1 MPIRRRHLVV
11 STIGVLLL
19 YLSCDSDRSSPL
31 PTPGQPPPTPPAPA
45 VVRLEIIGPSE
56 IAPGES
62 VQLIVNATKS
72 DGSVEDVTAQSL
84 FSPNTSPVLELT
96 VRGLATGKANGQVFV
111 NARFGTRN
119 AGKTIL
125 VLPTGTFRLG
135 GTVRESGFAIAGAT
149 VTVISGT
156 GEGLTT
162 TSNFG
167 GFYALFGVN
176 GPVRVQIK
184 KDGYLN
190 AIQQLDVTAHRT
202 EDLNIVAERA
212 RDDLRGAYTL
222 TVQAGTCAS
231 GASNLPAEMRR
242 RQYVANVAQDGPLLT
257 VTLEGADFIVI
268 NGRGRSFTGF
278 LEVTNAIRFTIGEPS
293 FYYYYYDGNFGI
305 ADRIGSMT
313 LLVIGTAMTNVTG
326 GRIAGPLEGSFLTST
341 RSGLPF
347 GPFSARCNSTHSFE
361 MVRQ

>member
-119 AGKTIL
+119 A
-125 VLPTGTFRLG
+125 R
-135 GTVRESGFAIAGAT
+135 
-149 VTVISGT
+149 
-156 GEGLTT
+156 
-162 TSNFG
+162 
-167 GFYALFGVN
+167 
-176 GPVRVQIK
+176 
-184 KDGYLN
+184 
-190 AIQQLDVTAHRT
+190 
-202 EDLNIVAERA
+202 
-212 RDDLRGAYTL
+212 
-222 TVQAGTCAS
+222 
-231 GASNLPAEMRR
+231 
-242 RQYVANVAQDGPLLT
+242 
-257 VTLEGADFIVI
+257 
-268 NGRGRSFTGF
+268 
-278 LEVTNAIRFTIGEPS
+278 
-293 FYYYYYDGNFGI
+293 
-305 ADRIGSMT
+305 
-313 LLVIGTAMTNVTG
+313 
-326 GRIAGPLEGSFLTST
+326 
-341 RSGLPF
+341 
-347 GPFSARCNSTHSFE
+347 
-361 MVRQ
+361 

>member
-135 GTVRESGFAIAGAT
+135 GTIRESGFGIDG
-149 VTVISGT
+149 VTVSVTSGT
-156 GEGLTT
+156 GAGLTT
-162 TSNFG
+162 TS
-167 GFYALFGVN
+167 GFTGSYVLFGVK
-176 GPVRVQIK
+176 GLVRIEMRK
-184 KDGYLN
+184 NGYLN
-190 AIQQLDVTAHRT
+190 LVQQLDVTEHRT
-202 EDLNIVAERA
+202 HDVEIVAERA
-212 RDDLRGAYTL
+212 RADFRGTYTL
-222 TVQAGTCAS
+222 TVVAAGSCANS
-231 GASNLPAEMRR
+231 FPAEARR
-242 RQYVANVAQDGPLLT
+242 REYTANVAQDGPRLT
-257 VTLEGADFIVI
+257 VTLEDANYIVT
-268 NGRGRSFTGF
+268 NGRGRGFTGF
-278 LEVTNAIRFTIGEPS
+278 LGVSNDIRFDLGNA
-293 FYYYYYDGNFGI
+293 FYYYYYYHGSFDIAERVGNLTI
-305 ADRIGSMT
+305 LIS
-313 LLVIGTAMTNVTG
+313 GTANTLATP
-326 GRIAGPLEGSFLTST
+326 GRIAGPLEGGIATSS
-341 RSGLPF
+341 RAAAPF
-347 GPFSARCNSTHSFE
+347 APFSAQCHGTHGFE
-361 MVRQ
+361 MVRR